1 VLSSPL
7 NGYARRRRIV
17 FIISRRADPRA
28 GERGEKYTN
37 GQRQRRG
44 GGEEGERGEGGGKR
58 LVDLARTSEKTGG
71 DADLVLVPGYEG
83 SPRGQEAAGTR
94 G

>member
-17 FIISRRADPRA
+17 FIISRRADPA

-37 GQRQRRG
+37 GQRQRRAG
-44 GGEEGERGEGGGKR
+44 GGGGGGGKR
-58 LVDLARTSEKTGG
+58 PVDLARTSEKTGG

-83 SPRGQEAAGTR
+83 SSRGQEAAGTR